1 MKQIF
6 TKSGNIITEEVPA
19 PVCGDNEILVRT
31 AYSLISVGTET
42 MSLYGA
48 GKGIAEIAS
57 KAISNPELVHKAI
70 EIAKKEGLSKTINV
84 IRGQTGKL
92 TPLGYSSS
100 GVVLEVGKNITDI
113 AVGDRVACAGAG
125 YASHAEIISVPRN
138 LVCKIPDNVDFDE
151 AAFTTLGAIAMQ
163 GIRRAQVQFG
173 DNVVVIGLG
182 LLGQI
187 ACQIL
192 KAAGAHVI
200 GIDIMKE
207 RVELAKELGADI
219 CVIGGKDAVDEVLK
233 YTDKIGADSAII
245 YAATKS
251 SEPVKQAM
259 EMARKK
265 GRVVV
270 VGAVGMA
277 LDRSPFYEKELDF
290 LISCSYGPGRY
301 DSLYEEK
308 GVDYP
313 IGYVRWTENRN
324 MQEFLNMLSEKKV
337 NVKRLIDNTFQVEEA
352 AEAYETLNTE
362 KRPIAVLF
370 RYNELTKKELIRKM
384 QLKPPAI
391 KTDKINVAVVGAG
404 GFAQAYHLPNLK
416 KIPFYNIK
424 AVVTRTG
431 SNAKLI
437 AEEYGAEYC
446 TTGYKEVLQDENM
459 NMIVIA
465 TRHNLHA
472 PIIIEAAN
480 AGKHIFV
487 EKPIAMNYEDCKK
500 VYDAVLENKVNLT
513 MGFNRRFAPLAQ
525 KAKRTVENRKNPL
538 MITYRINSAG
548 MKKEH
553 WINDPVEGGGAIIG
567 EGCHFFDFCNWIVRR
582 EPMRIYAEMISS
594 DDGSIVDPNNIIN
607 TIRYE
612 DGSVASV
619 IYTTIG
625 NESFPKERIEI
636 FVDGGVI
643 TIDEFKELTVVGLD
657 GKGEKLKRIEKGQF
671 ELINEYGKL
680 LMGKSKNIDLPSVAD
695 GVKATVCSLKV
706 LDALKTGKVQKWNYV
721 FS

>member
-138 LVCKIPDNVDFDE
+138 LVCKIPDNVYFDE

-233 YTDKIGADSAII
+233 YTDRIGADSAII

-251 SEPVKQAM
+251 SEPVNKRWKWQG
-259 EMARKK
+259 RK
-265 GRVVV
+265 
-270 VGAVGMA
+270 
-277 LDRSPFYEKELDF
+277 EE
-290 LISCSYGPGRY
+290 
-301 DSLYEEK
+301 SL
-308 GVDYP
+308 
-313 IGYVRWTENRN
+313 
-324 MQEFLNMLSEKKV
+324 L
-337 NVKRLIDNTFQVEEA
+337 
-352 AEAYETLNTE
+352 
-362 KRPIAVLF
+362 
-370 RYNELTKKELIRKM
+370 
-384 QLKPPAI
+384 
-391 KTDKINVAVVGAG
+391 
-404 GFAQAYHLPNLK
+404 
-416 KIPFYNIK
+416 
-424 AVVTRTG
+424 
-431 SNAKLI
+431 
-437 AEEYGAEYC
+437 
-446 TTGYKEVLQDENM
+446 
-459 NMIVIA
+459 
-465 TRHNLHA
+465 
-472 PIIIEAAN
+472 
-480 AGKHIFV
+480 
-487 EKPIAMNYEDCKK
+487 
-500 VYDAVLENKVNLT
+500 
-513 MGFNRRFAPLAQ
+513 
-525 KAKRTVENRKNPL
+525 
-538 MITYRINSAG
+538 
-548 MKKEH
+548 
-553 WINDPVEGGGAIIG
+553 
-567 EGCHFFDFCNWIVRR
+567 
-582 EPMRIYAEMISS
+582 
-594 DDGSIVDPNNIIN
+594 
-607 TIRYE
+607 
-612 DGSVASV
+612 
-619 IYTTIG
+619 
-625 NESFPKERIEI
+625 
-636 FVDGGVI
+636 
-643 TIDEFKELTVVGLD
+643 
-657 GKGEKLKRIEKGQF
+657 
-671 ELINEYGKL
+671 
-680 LMGKSKNIDLPSVAD
+680 
-695 GVKATVCSLKV
+695 
-706 LDALKTGKVQKWNYV
+706 
-721 FS
+721 

>member
-6 TKSGNIITEEVPA
+6 TQSGNIITEDVPA
-19 PVCGDNEILVRT
+19 PVCGDNEVLVNN
-31 AYSLISVGTET
+31 AYSLISVGTES
-42 MSLYGA
+42 MSLHGG
-48 GKGIAEIAS
+48 GKGAVGIAS

-70 EIAKKEGLSKTINV
+70 EMAKKEGISKTIKV
-84 IRGQTGKL
+84 IKGQTGNL

-100 GVVLEVGKNITDI
+100 GVVLEVGKNITAI

-125 YASHAEIISVPRN
+125 IANHAEIISVPRN
-138 LVCKIPDNVDFDE
+138 LICKIPDNVDFDE

-173 DNVVVIGLG
+173 DKVVVIGLG

-187 ACQIL
+187 SWQIL

-200 GIDIMKE
+200 GIDIIKE
-207 RVELAKELGADI
+207 RIELAKELGAHV
-219 CVIGGKDAVDEVLK
+219 CFVGGKDAVSKVMK
-233 YTDKIGADSAII
+233 YTEGIGADSVII
-245 YAATKS
+245 YAATPS

-259 EMARKK
+259 QMARKK

-270 VGAVGMA
+270 VGAVGMEI
-277 LDRSPFYEKELDF
+277 DRSPFYEKELDF

-301 DSLYEEK
+301 DKLYEEK

-324 MQEFLNMLSEKKV
+324 MQEFLKMLSEKKV
-337 NVKRLIDNTFQVEEA
+337 NVKRLIDYTFSIVEA
-352 AEAYETLNTE
+352 VKAYEILNTE
-362 KRPIAVLF
+362 KRPIGVLF
-370 RYNELTKKELIRKM
+370 RYGELTKEETFRKT
-384 QLKPPAI
+384 QLKPSVI
-391 KTDKINVAVVGAG
+391 KADKINVAVIGAG

-416 KIPFYNIK
+416 KIPYYNIK
-424 AVVTRTG
+424 AIVTRTG
-431 SNAKLI
+431 SNAKKI
-437 AEEYGAEYC
+437 AREHGAEYC
-446 TTGYKEVLQDENM
+446 TTDYKEVLQDEDV

-487 EKPIAMNYEDCKK
+487 EKPIAMSYEECKK
-500 VYDAVLENKVNLT
+500 VYDAIMENKVNLT

-525 KAKRTVENRKNPL
+525 KANRIVEKRKNPL

-594 DDGSIVDPNNIIN
+594 DDGSILDANNIIN

-625 NESFPKERIEI
+625 NESFSKERIEI

-671 ELINEYGKL
+671 ELINEYGKF
-680 LMGKSKNIDLPSVAD
+680 LMGKSRNIDLPSVVD

-706 LDALKTGKVQKWNYV
+706 LDALKTGKVQKWDYV